1 MIQED
6 IGLSS
11 DAKEAVAMVVLGHR
25 TINKLPSNVP
35 SATGASRDVIL
46 GKITYY

>member
-1 MIQED
+1 
-6 IGLSS
+6 LSS
-11 DAKEAVAMVVLGHR
+11 DAKEAVAMVVLGNR
-25 TINKLPSNVP
+25 TMNKLPSNVP